1 MSFPALPGHNQP
13 KNDKALCRK
22 AALPVVNRDKN
33 KVGHLRM
40 SSAAATLDVFL
51 NRLSEVSTPFS
62 IELPSGEKRKVG
74 LGEEEFR
81 VGLRNERALKALR
94 TLDEGD
100 IAEAYLQGDIDLE
113 GDMLKPF
120 ALRASSRVTLP
131 GVHKIACS
139 GRKVSSSSPVT

>member
-1 MSFPALPGHNQP
+1 
-13 KNDKALCRK
+13 
-22 AALPVVNRDKN
+22 
-33 KVGHLRM
+33 M

-94 TLDEGD
+94 RPSIPSAALLATPPKQEPGFGVEEAVEERKDEERQQRGGHD
-100 IAEAYLQGDIDLE
+100 AADDDG
-113 GDMLKPF
+113 G
-120 ALRASSRVTLP
+120 
-131 GVHKIACS
+131 
-139 GRKVSSSSPVT
+139 